1 MSLAT
6 RCPDCKTLC
15 PTTALQ
21 LREQGGYITCGHCG
35 CVFSGVDYLSPADE
49 DSWSADTEQKDGV
62 ADAMPELQ
70 GKVAIY
76 KQWLRKLGRRFTLPA
91 WLLKWVEGEYKWPR
105 FAKRWAMILSLLL
118 LWQCIWWQRV
128 NLTHL
133 IPALDTP
140 LNALSQTL
148 GTQVSGLAS
157 SRLKILGSS
166 LKSQDNQKLTLEVR
180 ITNIARSASRWPLL
194 EVQLLNSKKGVVSAR
209 LLSVSEYAV
218 VTEAPLDGRIEAGEA
233 FDLIAYLDT
242 TELNKEKL
250 ELPITGFKVSLVDKA
265 H

>member
-21 LREQGGYITCGHCG
+21 LREQGGYLTCGHCG
-35 CVFSGVDYLSPADE
+35 GMFSGVDHLTPADE
-49 DSWSADTEQKDGV
+49 DSWSADAGQAET
-62 ADAMPELQ
+62 ASDAHAASGAKAAVYQ
-70 GKVAIY
+70 R
-76 KQWLRKLGRRFTLPA
+76 WLAKINRKLTLPA
-91 WLLKWVEGEYKWPR
+91 WMMKRLEGEYKWPR
-105 FAKRWAMILSLLL
+105 FAKRWVLLLSALL

-133 IPALDTP
+133 LPVLDTP
-140 LNALSQTL
+140 LNALSEML
-148 GTQVSGLAS
+148 GTQVAGLAS

-180 ITNIARSASRWPLL
+180 ISNSARSASRWPQL
-194 EVQLLNSKKGVVSAR
+194 ELQLLNSKKGVVSAR
-209 LLSVSEYAV
+209 VLGIDEYAV
-218 VTEAPLDGRIEAGEA
+218 VTETPLEGRIRAGEA

-250 ELPITGFKVSLVDKA
+250 ELPITGFKVSLIDKA